1 MINIFKKK
9 TLYALNYYIHM
20 IEVRM
25 QRLL

>member
-9 TLYALNYYIHM
+9 NLYTLNYYIHM